1 MNRDLYIRQLPISAS
16 VTNFINWFNVGGKPH
31 VNKPRVNNEDIA
43 RWRQKNDT
51 AAIMIDRAATLLD
64 GALHAFYAS
73 RATPPCPRFDVVYFE
88 ADMDGVVRGIVIDAE
103 TDGEYKMRDIV
114 DLRDK
119 ETFARHIDLIAGAMS
134 DMLDAHGIAKLVRID
149 VDKQRITVSII

>member
-1 MNRDLYIRQLPISAS
+1 
-16 VTNFINWFNVGGKPH
+16 
-31 VNKPRVNNEDIA
+31 
-43 RWRQKNDT
+43 
-51 AAIMIDRAATLLD
+51 MIDHAATLLD
-64 GALHAFYAS
+64 SALHAFYAS

-119 ETFARHIDLIAGAMS
+119 ETFARHIDLIAGAMN
-134 DMLDAHGIAKLVRID
+134 DMLDAHGLTKLVRID
-149 VDKQRITVSII
+149 VDSDMHRITVSII